1 MVISNFSI
9 NGVSIKTPH
18 ALRVSKVVERQRVIL
33 LNGKPKE
40 RIKRVYRT
48 AVLSYSMIENEEL
61 QNIIAQTLTK
71 AITDGSTTV
80 EIAYLGLSGEMES
93 MTAIFSDLSATAVA
107 ESVMNGMWSTI
118 DDLIF
123 EEV

>member
-9 NGVSIKTPH
+9 NGVVIKTPH

-40 RIKRVYRT
+40 RIKRIYRT